1 MESLDL
7 PLTISR
13 PIDVLS
19 CAHPY
24 ILQTDHVENKV
35 IDRTRRLSLTFRQV
49 ASAAECHCPFP
60 LLCDAQGGW
69 GSAEAKLKDEE
80 DAVAAADTAVADAV
94 DATAAAASG
103 CDTAAAA
110 AAT

>member
-1 MESLDL
+1 M
-7 PLTISR
+7 
-13 PIDVLS
+13 
-19 CAHPY
+19 
-24 ILQTDHVENKV
+24 LQTDHVENRV

-49 ASAAECHCPFP
+49 ASVAECQCPFP

-69 GSAEAKLKDEE
+69 GSEAAKLKDE
-80 DAVAAADTAVADAV
+80 DAVAADADAAVADAA